1 MDRMGTEA
9 SLPEDVNSLQHE
21 LLRARR
27 ELSHVESV
35 LAETSLTCDEQRSR
49 LEKLQAELE
58 WLKRALFG
66 RRSERHVPD
75 PRQGQ
80 LFEEAPDEAAPAPV
94 PVEEE
99 EISYRRRRGHG
110 WSKLPAHLP
119 RQEVMLDVP
128 ESERTCTGCGREM
141 QRIGE
146 DRSERVDLVPARVWV
161 KVLVRPKYACTC
173 KAGGVKQTPPPPSP
187 TPGGRF
193 DFGLTAYVATSK
205 IVDHLPLYRQQDILA
220 RSGLELSRST
230 LCEIMAGAAE
240 LLEPLAWLMRDRLLA
255 GDLLGADDTPVRL
268 LDPSHPQG
276 VRLARFW
283 LFRGFEQAPY
293 NVFYFH
299 ESRERDGPSR
309 FLDSFRG
316 VVKVDAYGVDNGVYL
331 GTGGRIVASGCMAHA
346 RRKFDEAKSSH
357 PRAASEAL
365 AFLQQLYDVEDRAKD
380 LSPDERLGLRR
391 KEASPILERWREWLD
406 VQSASALPKLKL
418 GEAVGY
424 ARNQW
429 SSLIQYTGDGRVP
442 IDNNDLERDLR
453 ALTIGRKNW
462 LFVGRRDAGP
472 RAAILYTAAASAAR
486 HDLDVWAYLRDVLT
500 RLASFADQSPSVEQ
514 LNPLLPDVWA
524 EAHPESIRR
533 HRQRERE
540 NRSAAKRR
548 RRDKRQALQQAR
560 QKTTPG

>member
-1 MDRMGTEA
+1 M
-9 SLPEDVNSLQHE
+9 
-21 LLRARR
+21 
-27 ELSHVESV
+27 
-35 LAETSLTCDEQRSR
+35 
-49 LEKLQAELE
+49 
-58 WLKRALFG
+58 
-66 RRSERHVPD
+66 
-75 PRQGQ
+75 
-80 LFEEAPDEAAPAPV
+80 
-94 PVEEE
+94 
-99 EISYRRRRGHG
+99 
-110 WSKLPAHLP
+110 
-119 RQEVMLDVP
+119 
-128 ESERTCTGCGREM
+128 
-141 QRIGE
+141 
-146 DRSERVDLVPARVWV
+146 
-161 KVLVRPKYACTC
+161 
-173 KAGGVKQTPPPPSP
+173 
-187 TPGGRF
+187 
-193 DFGLTAYVATSK
+193 
-205 IVDHLPLYRQQDILA
+205 
-220 RSGLELSRST
+220 
-230 LCEIMAGAAE
+230 
-240 LLEPLAWLMRDRLLA
+240 
-255 GDLLGADDTPVRL
+255 
-268 LDPSHPQG
+268 
-276 VRLARFW
+276 
-283 LFRGFEQAPY
+283 LFR
-293 NVFYFH
+293 
-299 ESRERDGPSR
+299 
-309 FLDSFRG
+309 
-316 VVKVDAYGVDNGVYL
+316 
-331 GTGGRIVASGCMAHA
+331 SGCMAHA

-380 LSPDERLGLRR
+380 LSPDERLGLRQ
-391 KEASPILERWREWLD
+391 KEALPILERWREWLD
-406 VQSASALPKLKL
+406 VQSATALPKLKL

-429 SSLIQYTGDGRVP
+429 SSLIQYIGDGRVP